1 MSEPPNGN
9 AGTIQKI
16 IFSSDAL
23 PAELDE
29 RARFALW
36 RNLHEEH
43 FGSTDLY
50 FLTDREF
57 SVHVEF
63 AQLGAVGLGRLAGTM
78 RRIARTRRHL
88 AADPRSMCCDARP
101 PRAVDPLLGACPTYF
116 HFQPEDPAML
126 KIT

>member
-78 RRIARTRRHL
+78 RRIARTRRHV
-88 AADPRSMCCDARP
+88 AADPSDVFILALNRGKSDI
-101 PRAVDPLLGACPTYF
+101 ACV
-116 HFQPEDPAML
+116 QRGREVV
-126 KIT
+126 